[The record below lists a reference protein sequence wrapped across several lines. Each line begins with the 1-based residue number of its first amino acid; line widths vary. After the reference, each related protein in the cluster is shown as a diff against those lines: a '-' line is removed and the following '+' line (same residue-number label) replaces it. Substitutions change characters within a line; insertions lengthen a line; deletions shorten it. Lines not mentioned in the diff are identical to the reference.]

1 MTKFTKRSFA
11 LIFMSLIASLLA
23 QGEVR
28 DTQSLDGTWEIAFDA
43 NNQGRAAKW
52 HTQRVFSSLK
62 NRRKIPVP
70 SCWEQFKQDYE
81 GVAFY
86 GKHFKAPENWKNKS
100 VRLQFG
106 AVNYI
111 AEVWLNGYCVGRHE
125 GGYGNFE
132 FLVSDLIKPGK
143 DNFLSLRVLSPIV
156 ATNQVI
162 DGLGAN
168 DAPHWRGAI
177 AAGIWQSVQLVAS
190 GKVYIDDTFVIPQLK
205 DDTAKVQVALDNTET
220 TSRNATVEIS
230 ITSSSDPTQV
240 VAKKSIPIK
249 ILPGKNKTECI
260 LAISNPKYWSPN
272 TPNLYTVH
280 VKVVE
285 NGQALDLESSRFG
298 MRELTIR
305 NKQFELNGK
314 KIYIKAAFF
323 EGLYPNRLAYPD
335 SPEMARREIQLAK
348 DAGFNMIRPWR
359 KPPPPMWLDLCDEM
373 GIMVVGGLPIECM
386 KRWPTVTP
394 EMPTRI
400 ENEVRSAI
408 GRDRNR
414 ACIVQWEIFNEI
426 WRAELKRLKHPISML
441 ARQLD
446 PSRLILDESGGFAGG
461 ANMYLPYQFEPEKFN
476 DVHSYPG
483 APLSDKSYNRFV
495 NLATNNNDK
504 KHVTPGLLTSVSEIG
519 YGSLPD
525 LVDNNQRFKKSGNPL
540 VPAYRYH
547 KMLADS
553 FSEVLKDS
561 GLDSVYPDLKTFCID
576 QQKIHSQGNKR
587 MIEAIRSNPRT
598 GGYCVH
604 ALTGGDWVMGAG
616 LLDLFRNPKVS
627 YWGTKEA
634 NQPRYLALRI
644 MPRNVYAE
652 KGAKLSLL
660 GINDL
665 DAMDGSILLQI
676 TDSKGNKIIDK
687 KSSITLDTGITQLI
701 QQQLDTSKLSGAYLA
716 KVQLTGND
724 GKVIT
729 KNTVSFDVYPQSQLK
744 VPSVSIAVLDPN
756 NTLKP
761 HLERMGISFTDF
773 NSSTPLTTP
782 VCVGKLDAKNNQDPF
797 KTLEAF
803 VRKGGT
809 AVYLEHVLRNT
820 RNPYWSGK
828 PLPQAFLPV
837 KSVMKKSM
845 GLWVGVS
852 HVVTDHP
859 VFSGLPN
866 NQMMGQAYENV
877 YATQTLSQT
886 GGEIYAGSVSHGFYS
901 DQDRKQHHI
910 GPEPAW
916 AGIDIGEVSHGKGR
930 YILSG
935 LRLMENLGKDPVA
948 DKILINLISWINKK

>member
-1 MTKFTKRSFA
+1 MTKLTTRILA
-11 LIFMSLIASLLA
+11 LTFASLTTPLLG
-23 QGEVR
+23 QEQIR
-28 DTQSLDGTWEIAFDA
+28 ETQSLDGTWEIAFDE
-43 NNQGRAAKW
+43 NNQGRSAKW
-52 HTQRVFSSLK
+52 HTQDVFSSLK
-62 NRRKIPVP
+62 NRQKIPVP

-86 GKHFKAPENWKNKS
+86 GKHFKAPANWKEKS

-132 FLVSDLIKPGK
+132 FLVNDLIKPGK

-156 ATNQVI
+156 ATDQVI

-190 GKVYIDDTFVIPQLK
+190 GKVFIDDTFVIPQLK
-205 DDTAKVQVALDNTET
+205 DNTAKIKVALDNTDT
-220 TSRNATVEIS
+220 TSKDAKVEVS
-230 ITSSSDPTQV
+230 ITSATDPAKV
-240 VAKKSIPIK
+240 VATKSTPIK
-249 ILPGKNKTECI
+249 LLPGKNKTECT
-260 LAISNPKYWSPN
+260 LAITNPQYWSPN
-272 TPNLYTVH
+272 TPHLYTTH
-280 VKVVE
+280 VKVIE
-285 NGQALDLESSRFG
+285 NGRALDLESTRFG

-314 KIYIKAAFF
+314 KIFIKAAFF

-373 GIMVVGGLPIECM
+373 GVMVVGGLPIECM

-394 EMPTRI
+394 EMPARI

-426 WRAELKRLKHPISML
+426 WRTELKRLKHPISML

-446 PSRLILDESGGFAGG
+446 PSRLILDESGGYAGG
-461 ANMYLPYQFEPEKFN
+461 ANIYLPYQFEPEKFN

-483 APLSDKSYNRFV
+483 APLSDKSYNNFIT
-495 NLATNNNDK
+495 LAVK
-504 KHVTPGLLTSVSEIG
+504 KSKHVTPGLLTNVSEIG

-525 LVDNNQRFKKSGNPL
+525 LIDNNQRFKNSGNPL

-553 FSEVLKDS
+553 FSKALKDS
-561 GLDSVYPDLKTFCID
+561 GLDAVYPDLKTFCID

-587 MIEAIRSNPRT
+587 MIEAIRSNPRV

-604 ALTGGDWVMGAG
+604 ALTGGDWVTGAG
-616 LLDLFRNPKVS
+616 LLDLFRNPKES

-634 NQPRYLALRI
+634 NQPRYLALRV

-652 KGAKLSLL
+652 MGAKLRLL

-665 DAMDGSILLQI
+665 ETVNGSLVLQV
-676 TDSKGNKIIDK
+676 TDSQGNKIIDK
-687 KSSITLDTGITQLI
+687 KSNISLNSGITQLI
-701 QQQLDTSKLSGAYLA
+701 EQQLDTSKLSGAYQA
-716 KVQLTGND
+716 KVVLTGKD

-729 KNTVSFDVYPQSQLK
+729 KNTVSFDVYTKEQLK
-744 VPSVSIAVLDPN
+744 TPSVSIAVLDPN

-761 HLERMGISFTDF
+761 HLKRMGVSFTEF
-773 NSSTPLTTP
+773 NASTPVTTP
-782 VCVGKLDAKNNQDPF
+782 VYVGKIEIKNNKAPF
-797 KTLEAF
+797 KTLETF

-809 AVYLEHVLRNT
+809 AVYLEHVLRNNA
-820 RNPYWSGK
+820 NPFWTGK
-828 PLPQAFLPV
+828 PLPKAFLPI
-837 KSVMKKSM
+837 KSVMKRAM

-859 VFSGLPN
+859 VFTGLPN
-866 NQMMGQAYENV
+866 KQMMGQAYENV
-877 YATQTLSQT
+877 YSTQTLIET
-886 GGEIYAGSVSHGFYS
+886 GGTIYAGSVSHGFYG
-901 DQDRKQHHI
+901 DQDRKQHHM
-910 GPEPAW
+910 GPEPGW
-916 AGIDIGEVSHGKGR
+916 AGIDIGEVAHGKGR

-948 DKILINLISWINKK
+948 DKILINLLTWTNKK